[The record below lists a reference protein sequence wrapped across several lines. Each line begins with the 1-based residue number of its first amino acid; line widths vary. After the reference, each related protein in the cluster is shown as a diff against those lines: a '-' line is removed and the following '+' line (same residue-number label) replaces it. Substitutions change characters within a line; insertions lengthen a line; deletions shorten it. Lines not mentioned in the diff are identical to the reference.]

1 MFLMNSEGLYTPPE
15 NFSTYKLNC
24 YFLKVDKGSSKFR
37 EFLMFPG
44 SIEGYH
50 YTARYLTKKCIKLL
64 NHGS

>member
-1 MFLMNSEGLYTPPE
+1 MNSEGLYTPPE

-24 YFLKVDKGSSKFR
+24 YFLKVDKGSKFR

-50 YTARYLTKKCIKLL
+50 YTA
-64 NHGS
+64 